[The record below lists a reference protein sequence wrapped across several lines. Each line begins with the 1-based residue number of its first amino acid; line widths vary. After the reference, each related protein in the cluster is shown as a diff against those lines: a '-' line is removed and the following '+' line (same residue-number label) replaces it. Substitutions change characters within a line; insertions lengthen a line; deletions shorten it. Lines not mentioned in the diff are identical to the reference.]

1 MIYLPTI
8 SNNNK
13 HFIIHESSSV
23 AVADYHIHEPLP
35 YCDFG
40 IYCICVRK
48 RISDPFRNG
57 ERELEVVSSM
67 ACSFPDVFCWIQKL
81 PPTSEWETNS
91 MSLNICSSSSCQPCL
106 NLTIP
111 KNQHSSKL
119 SFVIIADCNV
129 PIHLWTSK
137 PFKHASSKTTKL
149 IDEETIS
156 NLFVNFIQAILIY
169 GSNKNTSFL
178 RFPKLDSTPNLS
190 DVFNLS
196 FFTLLF
202 LVCIYEAPAADFRSG
217 CISNLKD
224 HLTGLQSR
232 KASNMLMKLLGSNV
246 EELWMRSVNLA
257 VTNWVGELE
266 AHYNPFTTP
275 CPLFSYA
282 LSATGLWKVQLYC
295 PLIVMDVENS
305 KSNPASE
312 KLQFSLKYH
321 HVEGVLQFNHKV
333 LIKEEWVEIMVD
345 VDNIRCDVIKLVN
358 EYLMKE
364 RGAESEK
371 HFPSRISL
379 QLTPTVQDQVLSL
392 SVGKSSENP
401 RKEFGVDKSVE
412 ASFEPSVP
420 LGLKVSAGE
429 STTVSL
435 KPWKFEES
443 VYGYTANLNWFLHD
457 SVDGKEVFSSKPSK
471 FAMINPKSWFKN
483 RYSSAYRPFTRQGG
497 VIFAGDEY
505 GEKVW
510 WKVDK
515 GAIGKTI
522 EWEIRGW
529 IWLTYWPNKR
539 ITFYTE
545 TRRFEFREILY
556 LHVA

>member
-1 MIYLPTI
+1 
-8 SNNNK
+8 
-13 HFIIHESSSV
+13 
-23 AVADYHIHEPLP
+23 
-35 YCDFG
+35 
-40 IYCICVRK
+40 
-48 RISDPFRNG
+48 
-57 ERELEVVSSM
+57 M

-81 PPTSEWETNS
+81 PPISEWETNPI
-91 MSLNICSSSSCQPCL
+91 SLKISSSTSCQPCL
-106 NLTIP
+106 SLIVT
-111 KNQHSSKL
+111 KNHDSSKFC
-119 SFVIIADCNV
+119 FVIIADCNT

-137 PFKHASSKTTKL
+137 PFKHASSKTAKL
-149 IDEETIS
+149 LDEETIS
-156 NLFVNFIQAILIY
+156 SLFANINQAILLY

-178 RFPKLDSTPNLS
+178 RFPELDSTPNLS

-202 LVCIYEAPAADFRSG
+202 LVCIYETPAADFRSG

-224 HLTGLQSR
+224 HLTGFQSR
-232 KASNMLMKLLGSNV
+232 KASITLMKLLGSNV

-257 VTNWVGELE
+257 VTNWVGEQE
-266 AHYNPFTTP
+266 AHHNPFRTP
-275 CPLFSYA
+275 CPLFSYS

-312 KLQFSLKYH
+312 RLQFSLKHH
-321 HVEGVLQFNHKV
+321 HVEAVFQFNHKV
-333 LIKEEWVEIMVD
+333 SIKKEWVEIMVD
-345 VDNIRCDVIKLVN
+345 IDNIRCDVIKLVN
-358 EYLMKE
+358 ESLMKE
-364 RGAESEK
+364 RGADAAEK

-379 QLTPTVQDQVLSL
+379 QLTPIVQDQVLSL

-401 RKEFGVDKSVE
+401 QKEIGVDKSIE

-420 LGLKVSAGE
+420 VGLKVSAGE

-443 VYGYTANLNWFLHD
+443 VYGYSANLNWFLHD
-457 SVDGKEVFSSKPSK
+457 SMDGKEVFSSKPSK

-483 RYSSAYRPFTRQGG
+483 RYSSALRPFTRQGG
-497 VIFAGDEY
+497 IVFAGDEY

-539 ITFYTE
+539 ITFYNE
-545 TRRFEFREILY
+545 TRRLEFREIVTVD
-556 LHVA
+556 VA